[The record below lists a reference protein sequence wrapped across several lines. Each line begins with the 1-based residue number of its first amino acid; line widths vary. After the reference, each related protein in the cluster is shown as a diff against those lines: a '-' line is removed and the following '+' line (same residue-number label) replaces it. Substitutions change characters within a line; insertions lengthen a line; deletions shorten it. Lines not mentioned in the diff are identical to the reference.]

1 MSEVAHPAPHE
12 YRVGFWPLMFGTCAA
27 PIAWLGQVMLG
38 YGTTAYGCY
47 PGDHPQN
54 HASAYLPGTLI
65 AFDVVALA
73 ICVGGGAV
81 SWWAWRRTRNEK
93 EGGHRR
99 ALHTGEGRTRFM
111 ALWGIMSSLWFFG
124 AIVFNVIASI
134 TVPPCAG

>member
-1 MSEVAHPAPHE
+1 MSDTANPAPQE
-12 YRVGFWPLMFGTCAA
+12 DRVGFWPLMFGACAA

-38 YGTTAYGCY
+38 YGVTAYACY
-47 PGDHPQN
+47 PADHPLN
-54 HASAYLPGTLI
+54 RTPAPLFMALI
-65 AFDVVALA
+65 VFDAAALA
-73 ICVGGGAV
+73 ICIAAGVV

-99 ALHTGEGRTRFM
+99 ALHTGEGRARFM

-124 AIVFNVIASI
+124 AIIFNVIASV